1 MLTNQ
6 AEYKRQLIGFIG
18 KITAVAKFY
27 AQSILLQGNSHVS
40 PTTAFIIIEDGRPI
54 RRETAA
60 MLRIGRRRTRKMLC
74 QPDFFSIAQ
83 IKLLCKTHS
92 KAHVVFKKVAFHII
106 RLIE

>member
-40 PTTAFIIIEDGRPI
+40 PTTAFIIIEDGRLVLGTWQGIYFCEFDGP
-54 RRETAA
+54 RN
-60 MLRIGRRRTRKMLC
+60 RKL
-74 QPDFFSIAQ
+74 
-83 IKLLCKTHS
+83 
-92 KAHVVFKKVAFHII
+92 KVKIT
-106 RLIE
+106 EG